1 MTAIIDFNTVCQYAR
16 IVHYSQMFGT
26 KSEYEAAIIVAMC
39 FQENISF
46 MQFKRDFHFYMGN
59 ITKKADAMLA
69 SFQADGGK
77 KKIIQAD
84 ENKVIIDFEINGEK
98 YQGVADWEKLQ
109 HEPFTH
115 ANKDA
120 NGKFYA
126 PNVPLVNRLV
136 KDNYATPIKRG
147 QMLFARCVSDSL
159 RRIWPKACG
168 GYYTPEE
175 VGDFAEDD
183 NTKKD
188 YIHYQP
194 LSKINEESTQ
204 PPTDARHNQ
213 PLTETPQDVPPS
225 VDLPKFEKPA
235 ETSQN
240 APKPTTE
247 QTPMPPQ
254 NAPQNAP
261 IEAEKATPPTPPQN
275 QSAPNEDYTICR
287 IPNAPTHGMKWND
300 METKWLEHAS
310 TKLPIS
316 QYFTIHDLDYIKA
329 ILEQRNA
336 ANVPKADN

>member
-1 MTAIIDFNTVCQYAR
+1 MTAIIDFNAVCQYAK

-59 ITKKADAMLA
+59 VTKKADAMLA

-168 GYYTPEE
+168 GSYTPEE
-175 VGDFAEDD
+175 VSDFAEDE
-183 NTKKD
+183 NEKT
-188 YIHYQP
+188 
-194 LSKINEESTQ
+194 LAKISEATQ
-204 PPTDARHNQ
+204 PPTVTKEMIDK
-213 PLTETPQDVPPS
+213 V
-225 VDLPKFEKPA
+225 EKPQEMPQA
-235 ETSQN
+235 
-240 APKPTTE
+240 APKVKTV
-247 QTPMPPQ
+247 QPPAEPPKAAQ
-254 NAPQNAP
+254 NETQAAPQQAD
-261 IEAEKATPPTPPQN
+261 
-275 QSAPNEDYTICR
+275 EDFTICR
-287 IPNAPTHGMKWND
+287 IPNAPTFGRKW
-300 METKWLEHAS
+300 ETMPTDWLVYAS
-310 TKLPIS
+310 TKQPLS
-316 QYFTIHDLDYIKA
+316 QYFTIYDLDNIKT
-329 ILEQRNA
+329 ILEQRKQ
-336 ANVPKADN
+336 PLKDIKADN

>member
-1 MTAIIDFNTVCQYAR
+1 MTNNLDYNTVCAFAK
-16 IVHYSQMFGT
+16 IIHFSQMFNT
-26 KSEYEAAIIVAMC
+26 KNEYEAAVIVAMC

-46 MQFKRDFHFYMGN
+46 MQFKRDFHFIMGN
-59 ITKKADAMLA
+59 VSKKADAMLT
-69 SFQADGGK
+69 SFHDNGGK
-77 KKIIQAD
+77 KRIVQAD

-98 YQGVADWEKLQ
+98 YTGVCDWEKLQ
-109 HEPFTH
+109 GEPFTR
-115 ANKDA
+115 AQKDA

-126 PNVPLVNRLV
+126 PNVPLANRAF
-136 KDNYATPIKRG
+136 KENYATPVKRG

-159 RRIWPKACG
+159 RKIFPKACG

-175 VGDFAEDD
+175 VSDFD
-183 NTKKD
+183 NMKD
-188 YIHYQP
+188 ERH
-194 LSKINEESTQ
+194 KITVEEK
-204 PPTDARHNQ
+204 PPQ
-213 PLTETPQDVPPS
+213 EMPKETPQD
-225 VDLPKFEKPA
+225 
-235 ETSQN
+235 

-247 QTPMPPQ
+247 QTLTPPQ

>member
-1 MTAIIDFNTVCQYAR
+1 MTAIIDFNAVCQYAK

-59 ITKKADAMLA
+59 VTKKADAMLA

-175 VGDFAEDD
+175 VSDFAEDD

-188 YIHYQP
+188 YIRYQP

-204 PPTDARHNQ
+204 PPTNAPTQ
-213 PLTETPQDVPPS
+213 PAVTETPQDVSPS
-225 VDLPKFEKPA
+225 VDLPKVEKPQEMPQA
-235 ETSQN
+235 
-240 APKPTTE
+240 APKVETV
-247 QTPMPPQ
+247 QPPAEPPKAAQ
-254 NAPQNAP
+254 NETQAAPQQAD
-261 IEAEKATPPTPPQN
+261 
-275 QSAPNEDYTICR
+275 EDFTICR
-287 IPNAPTHGMKWND
+287 IPNAPTFGRKW
-300 METKWLEHAS
+300 ETMPTEWLVYAS
-310 TKLPIS
+310 TKQPLS
-316 QYFTIHDLDYIKA
+316 QYFTIHDLDNIKT
-329 ILEQRNA
+329 ILKQRKL
-336 ANVPKADN
+336 PLKDIKADN